1 MIFSNFL
8 ENEPNI
14 VKKHMFFTFKKKKPM
29 ANNGTFA
36 PELNIL
42 MSYITDSMNVKLQ
55 DITSYIFIKAVI
67 RTRNTTAYKAMERNM
82 LTDGFSTLM
91 EICDKNSA
99 SSTTDDRREFASI
112 MKNLEEKHQNAG
124 CADVL
129 LKILES
135 NETIMSALTL
145 TGTTYEQIKISTSD
159 LVSNSESTTSE
170 KPVKHKKN
178 ENEAKKS
185 RISVRKV
192 EEKTQEKGDAER
204 YLTNISTL
212 AASGKVQHVFG
223 NDEILKRIFTIL
235 SKRERNNVILVG
247 EPGVGKTATAKHIA
261 NLIEEGMA
269 PESFLGKKMLQ
280 MDFSSLLI
288 GTAMRGGFE
297 TKMTAIINDAAKKG
311 KYIFFVDDIH
321 ALFAPGSRVSDV
333 PTESIL
339 ENILSEKNIQFI
351 CTASSDGYAKYIQ
364 SSPYISR
371 RLHKIQIDE
380 KKEEDCELIL
390 DDIVNTLSSYHCVSY
405 TEESVKAAVKY
416 SSMYITER
424 KLPDSAID
432 VLDEAGAKVS
442 LDNKSNP
449 EIEKLTKELDDIEF
463 EKEEISQSNGTGN
476 YDRFDELVKMEID
489 TKGKIAVLK
498 KEMRRNKRP
507 EISAEKIME
516 VISEKTGIPV
526 NSLDNEEKERLK
538 GLEERINA
546 IVIGQENAVG
556 KVCKAVRRKRCGIAD
571 IGKPAVFFFA
581 GNSGCGKT
589 YLAKTLAK
597 ELFGDDGKM
606 VRLDMSEYAEKM
618 SVTRLYGSSAGYVGY
633 EDGGIL
639 TEAVKKNRRC
649 VLLLDEIEKANDE
662 VFNVFLQ
669 VFDDGRLTDNKG
681 IVVDFKDTV
690 IIMTSN
696 IGSREILESG
706 NPVGF
711 LKGEAGY
718 RDEEIVRNAIK
729 KRFKP
734 EFVNRIDEIVSFNR
748 LGDNELRDIIKIEIS
763 KVDNRVSELGYSLS
777 DDITHGKLVDV
788 ILEKVKGEGD
798 FGARPVIREIQRLLE
813 DGLTDYIIENN
824 PEKGYCFKLDD
835 IYHKQA

>member
-1 MIFSNFL
+1 MAKN
-8 ENEPNI
+8 
-14 VKKHMFFTFKKKKPM
+14 VK
-29 ANNGTFA
+29 FA
-36 PELNIL
+36 PELEL
-42 MSYITDSMNVKLQ
+42 LLSYITDSMNVKTQ

-82 LTDGFSTLM
+82 LTDGFATLL
-91 EICDKNSA
+91 EICDKNSL
-99 SSTTDDRREFASI
+99 SPTIDDRREFASI
-112 MKNLEEKHQNAG
+112 MKALEDRQSNSG

-129 LKILES
+129 LRILES
-135 NETIMSALTL
+135 NETIMSALTI
-145 TGTTYEQIKISTSD
+145 TGTTYEQIKISASD
-159 LVSNSESTTSE
+159 LVSENQSVQQE
-170 KPVKHKKN
+170 KHIKHKTP
-178 ENEAKKS
+178 EQDLKKTKQSS
-185 RISVRKV
+185 RKQ
-192 EEKTQEKGDAER
+192 EDKTQEKGDAER
-204 YLTNISTL
+204 YLTNISSM
-212 AASGKVQHVFG
+212 AASGKIQHVFG
-223 NDEILKRIFTIL
+223 NDDIMERIFTIL
-235 SKRERNNVILVG
+235 SKRERNNVVLVG

-261 NLIEEGMA
+261 NMIEDGLA
-269 PESFLGKKMLQ
+269 PDAFCGKKMLQ
-280 MDFSSLLI
+280 MDFTSLLI

-311 KYIFFVDDIH
+311 KYIFFIDDIH
-321 ALFAPGSRVSDV
+321 GLFSPGSRVSDI
-333 PTESIL
+333 PTESVL
-339 ENILSEKNIQFI
+339 ENILAEKNIQFV

-364 SSPYISR
+364 SNPYLSR

-380 KKEEDCELIL
+380 KKEEECESVLE
-390 DDIVNTLSSYHCVSY
+390 DIVNTLSSYHRVSY
-405 TEESVKAAVKY
+405 TEDSVRAAVKY
-416 SSMYITER
+416 SSMYITDR

-432 VLDEAGAKVS
+432 VLDETGAKVS
-442 LDNKSNP
+442 IDSGENP
-449 EIEKLTKELDDIEF
+449 ELKTLEKELDAIEM
-463 EKEEISQSNGTGN
+463 EKESLSKNSGREN
-476 YDRFDELVKMEID
+476 YDRYDELVKMEID
-489 TKGKIAVLK
+489 KKGEIAVLK
-498 KEMRRNKRP
+498 KELRRNKRP
-507 EISAEKIME
+507 EIKADDVMKVVS
-516 VISEKTGIPV
+516 SKTGVPV
-526 NSLDNEEKERLK
+526 NSLDNDEKEKLK

-546 IVIGQENAVG
+546 IVIGQEEAVG
-556 KVCKAVRRKRCGIAD
+556 KVCRAVRRKRCGIAD
-571 IGKPAVFFFA
+571 IRKPAVFFFA

-669 VFDDGRLTDNKG
+669 VFDEGRLTDNKG
-681 IVVDFKDTV
+681 VVVDFRDTV

-696 IGSREILESG
+696 VGSREILESG

-711 LKGEAGY
+711 LKGDAGC
-718 RDEEIVRNAIK
+718 RDAEIVKAAVK

-748 LGDNELRDIIKIEIS
+748 LGDKELKNIIKLEIS
-763 KVDNRVSELGYSLS
+763 KVDKRVTELGYALS
-777 DDITHGKLVDV
+777 DEIKEGELVDI
-788 ILEKVKGEGD
+788 ILENVKGEGD

-824 PEKGYCFKLDD
+824 PADGYCFRMND
-835 IYHKQA
+835 IYDK